1 MIKKKEL
8 FSYYGLCIWQCD
20 NFLKTH
26 FLLFLVPLVNL
37 PYLFFG
43 TKIDIPAAIIS
54 SIFIGIMEE
63 LIFWSFLCRFIEQIS
78 NENRA
83 ILISSLLF
91 GGFHLLNIGNYPLVF
106 VFLQVLYAFAIG
118 IAFAVVL
125 YKTKSILPCMAI
137 HAVVDFL
144 GSFEL
149 KPILIP
155 ILLERLFAVY
165 VQCTIIFFKEK
176 IRLCSILNEIEPIL
190 AFTILDAQPSLFC
203 TPQIDA

>member
-1 MIKKKEL
+1 M
-8 FSYYGLCIWQCD
+8 
-20 NFLKTH
+20 
-26 FLLFLVPLVNL
+26 
-37 PYLFFG
+37 
-43 TKIDIPAAIIS
+43 
-54 SIFIGIMEE
+54 
-63 LIFWSFLCRFIEQIS
+63 
-78 NENRA
+78 
-83 ILISSLLF
+83 
-91 GGFHLLNIGNYPLVF
+91 VF